1 METLRLPCGLDE
13 NELAEED
20 DERYQTFLPEEDE
33 EINDNDF
40 VVFMAKLEQNN
51 KARLAVMTELENE
64 KEAHVAWL
72 NVNGLETVP
81 DGGEIDGSN
90 KRQQTE

>member
-1 METLRLPCGLDE
+1 METLRLPCGLDK

-40 VVFMAKLEQNN
+40 VVFMAKFEQNN
-51 KARLAVMTELENE
+51 KARLAVMTE
-64 KEAHVAWL
+64 
-72 NVNGLETVP
+72 
-81 DGGEIDGSN
+81 
-90 KRQQTE
+90 